1 MADEAIFYLRSR
13 GIDEQTASR
22 LLIKGFASEIL
33 DEVGIEALR
42 VFLEERTTQSLPR
55 FRAGFAA

>member
-1 MADEAIFYLRSR
+1 
-13 GIDEQTASR
+13 
-22 LLIKGFASEIL
+22 L

-55 FRAGFAA
+55 FQAGLAA